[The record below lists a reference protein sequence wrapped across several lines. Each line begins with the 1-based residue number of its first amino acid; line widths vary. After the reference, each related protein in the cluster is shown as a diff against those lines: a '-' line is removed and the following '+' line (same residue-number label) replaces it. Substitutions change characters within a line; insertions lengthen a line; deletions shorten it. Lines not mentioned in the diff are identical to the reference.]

1 MPRCLSFTS
10 FESRMSMRAPRELT
24 CADGRRWDEM
34 GGEERRWEEME
45 GDERRWEEMRG
56 DGRRWSGGGSPH
68 L

>member
-1 MPRCLSFTS
+1 
-10 FESRMSMRAPRELT
+10 MRAPRELT